1 MLLML
6 VIFGK
11 FGSFLVVEAFRVGW
25 GTRRSLYC
33 IFMQLTFAAGY
44 RILFRGWV
52 SRCRCFIIQYM
63 QCLCMAHLDDGP
75 GFYKLWLEGSALS
88 IFFAGGGGVSIWGS
102 FYGLGVCSS
111 GL

>member
-1 MLLML
+1 M
-6 VIFGK
+6 
-11 FGSFLVVEAFRVGW
+11 
-25 GTRRSLYC
+25 
-33 IFMQLTFAAGY
+33 
-44 RILFRGWV
+44 
-52 SRCRCFIIQYM
+52 QYM